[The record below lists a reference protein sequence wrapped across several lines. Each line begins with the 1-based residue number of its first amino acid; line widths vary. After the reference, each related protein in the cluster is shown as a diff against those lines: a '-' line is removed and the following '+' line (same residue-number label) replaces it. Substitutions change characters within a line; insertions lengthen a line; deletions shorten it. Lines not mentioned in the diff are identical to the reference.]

1 MARVFI
7 SHATPD
13 RSFVEREIIPL
24 LEKHG
29 IQTWYARTDIQGA
42 SEWERAILNGLR
54 SCDQLLVV
62 MSPRSARS
70 KWVKREVDWAF
81 AKERPVVP
89 VMLED
94 CDPDDFH
101 FGLAAIQ
108 FVDFRGGTQA
118 GRQRLLDVFRG
129 GQSRSEKAELQPI
142 ADRSPR
148 QSEPPKQLTNSL
160 GMKFVLVPKGTFWMG
175 GGGGKPGDFQV
186 QIPQDFYLGVYP
198 VTQGQWEAVMGS
210 NPSWF
215 SRSGGGWFSRS
226 GGGKDKVK
234 DISDADLKLFPVEQV
249 SWEDAQEFIR
259 KLNER
264 EKTVSGWLYRLPTE
278 EEWEYA
284 CRGGACSKDD
294 CSFDFY
300 FDRPTNDLSSTQANF
315 DGRSPAG
322 STAKGPYLERTTK
335 VGSYPPNRLGICD
348 LHGNVWEWTD
358 SVEGSDR
365 VYRGGCWD
373 SRGSRCRAAR
383 RFWYAPSNRHHFLG
397 FRLAL
402 SPSGTRDG

>member
-1 MARVFI
+1 WDDSEHAADRISDRLAACFGADNVFGPLQVVAPLVTIRLSDAVFRPSTIARTQSMARVFI

-13 RSFVEREIIPL
+13 RSFVERAIIPL

-129 GQSRSEKAELQPI
+129 GQSRSEEAE
-142 ADRSPR
+142 
-148 QSEPPKQLTNSL
+148 
-160 GMKFVLVPKGTFWMG
+160 
-175 GGGGKPGDFQV
+175 
-186 QIPQDFYLGVYP
+186 
-198 VTQGQWEAVMGS
+198 
-210 NPSWF
+210 
-215 SRSGGGWFSRS
+215 
-226 GGGKDKVK
+226 
-234 DISDADLKLFPVEQV
+234 
-249 SWEDAQEFIR
+249 
-259 KLNER
+259 
-264 EKTVSGWLYRLPTE
+264 
-278 EEWEYA
+278 
-284 CRGGACSKDD
+284 
-294 CSFDFY
+294 
-300 FDRPTNDLSSTQANF
+300 
-315 DGRSPAG
+315 
-322 STAKGPYLERTTK
+322 
-335 VGSYPPNRLGICD
+335 
-348 LHGNVWEWTD
+348 
-358 SVEGSDR
+358 
-365 VYRGGCWD
+365 
-373 SRGSRCRAAR
+373 
-383 RFWYAPSNRHHFLG
+383 
-397 FRLAL
+397 
-402 SPSGTRDG
+402 